1 MLECLVALTLLG
13 MLFLSLARG
22 TDLALLAFD
31 RQSRLTERRADLDA
45 IHRTLRR
52 MLQNARPGSQW
63 ESLEFVGT
71 AQSVLF
77 TTTLPVPNG
86 ASPATRADVELA
98 VDAAHRL
105 TLTWRQRIH
114 AVSLGPLPLPVHT
127 MLLAGVARLDMGY
140 WPTKDGGWTSV
151 WRDANP
157 PRLVRMRIIADG
169 TDGVNWPDL
178 LAAPML
184 DPP

>member
-1 MLECLVALTLLG
+1 LLEILVALTLLG
-13 MLFLSLARG
+13 MLFLSLAQG
-22 TDLALLAFD
+22 SGLALSAFD
-31 RQSRLTERRADLDA
+31 RQSRQTERRVDLDS

-52 MLQNARPGSQW
+52 LLQNARPGSQW

-77 TTTLPVPNG
+77 TTTLPIPN
-86 ASPATRADVELA
+86 AAAPTTRADVELA

-114 AVSLGPLPLPVHT
+114 AVSFGAPPLPVHT
-127 MLLAGVARLDMGY
+127 MLLPGVARLDMGY
-140 WPTKDGGWTSV
+140 WPAKEGGWTSE

-157 PRLVRMRIIADG
+157 PRLVRVRIIADA
-169 TDGVNWPDL
+169 TDGVRWPDL